1 MLSRHLEVSLRLA
14 MTLAR
19 QKSHEYL
26 TVEHLLLALLE
37 NNHAATTLK
46 ACGGDISTLRAELE
60 AYINKHTPTLDE
72 DVEQSP
78 QPTQSFDRILQ
89 RAIFHVQSIGG
100 GRLVEGSDILVSMF
114 SEHDTYAVYLLKK
127 QGVSRL
133 ELTQY
138 LSHGQDKAD
147 DGEAKS
153 GISSDSRS
161 EKTSKDPLVDFATN
175 LNKRAAEG
183 KTDPLIGRASEIERT
198 AQVLC
203 RRRKNNPLL
212 VGDPGVGKTSIA
224 EGLAWL
230 IINEK
235 APKPLNGCVI
245 YSLDIGSLIA
255 GTKYRGDF
263 EKRMKS
269 LLDAL
274 RKKPNAI
281 LFIDEIHMIIGAGSS
296 MSSNMD
302 VSNLIKPALANG
314 ELRCIGS
321 TTFSEYRQVFEKDHA
336 LSRRF
341 QKIDVKE
348 PSIEDSIDILRGL
361 KPRYEEFHNVSYTDA
376 ALVSAVK
383 LSAKHVH
390 ERFLP
395 DKAIDVIDEAGAYKR
410 LGITPEIADTE
421 AEDALLTTLEE
432 ETSSSKAKSF
442 EFAELSQDSDSAES
456 GPKSMHQAADDV
468 DDSTNDDTST
478 SDKVDVSKSD
488 TSHNSA
494 EAHKSVTVIDV
505 EDIEAIVAKLAR
517 IPPKSVSNDDK
528 SLLEHLDRDLK
539 RLVFGQDEAID
550 TLSDAIKLSRAGLK
564 SPDKP
569 IGSFMFAGP
578 TGVGKTEVSR
588 QLANLLG
595 VELVRFDMSEYMEA
609 HTASRLIGAPP
620 GYVGFDQGGLLT
632 EKINQFPH
640 CVLLL
645 DEIEKAHP
653 DVFNLLL
660 QVMDHGTLTDNN
672 GRVSSFKQVI
682 LIMTTNVGADSMSRA
697 SMGFTHQ
704 DHSKDN
710 SEALKRVFTPE
721 FRNRLDAI
729 IQFNP
734 LDPSIVVSVVDK
746 FLVELQAQLD
756 DKQVMLE
763 IDDEVRDYLAAKGYD
778 RLMGARP
785 MQRLIQDEIKK
796 PLASM
801 ILFGD
806 LADGGTVHVTLQT
819 TEDESEQGSSTIS
832 TDKAD
837 DNQPK
842 AMDKATVNNREILLT
857 VVETHG
863 SRNGDHSQSM
873 PS

>member
-1 MLSRHLEVSLRLA
+1 MLSLELQSTLRLVV
-14 MTLAR
+14 TLAKQR
-19 QKSHEYL
+19 AHEYL

-37 NNHAATTLK
+37 NENAVEALV
-46 ACGGDISTLRAELE
+46 ACAVNVDQLGKDLTQ
-60 AYINKHTPTLDE
+60 YIDEHTPTVDINE
-72 DVEQSP
+72 DYSP
-78 QPTQSFDRILQ
+78 QPTRSFDRILQ
-89 RAIFHVQSIGG
+89 RAIFHVQSVASS
-100 GRLVEGSDILVSMF
+100 RLVEGSDLLVSMF

-127 QGVSRL
+127 QGVTRL

-138 LSHGQDKAD
+138 LSHGQDKKVRD
-147 DGEAKS
+147 KLTSVETEETGEKAN
-153 GISSDSRS
+153 
-161 EKTSKDPLVDFATN
+161 KDPLTEFTLN
-175 LNKRAAEG
+175 LNQKASTG
-183 KTDPLIGRASEIERT
+183 GTDPLIGRQAEIERT
-198 AQVLC
+198 AQILC

-230 IINEK
+230 IVNDK
-235 APKPLNGCVI
+235 APKPLSGCVV
-245 YSLDIGSLIA
+245 YSLDIGALIA

-274 RKKPNAI
+274 KAKPNAI

-302 VSNLIKPALANG
+302 VSNLIKPALASG

-321 TTFSEYRQVFEKDHA
+321 TTFTEYRQVFEKDHA

-341 QKIDVKE
+341 QKVDVNE
-348 PSIEDSIDILRGL
+348 PSIDETIDILRGL
-361 KPRYEEFHNVSYTDA
+361 KKQYEKFHNVSYTDQ
-376 ALVSAVK
+376 ALQSAVN
-383 LSAKHVH
+383 LAVKHIH

-395 DKAIDVIDEAGAYKR
+395 DKAIDVIDEAGAFVR
-410 LGITPEIADTE
+410 LQKQAENQVESGVDSNQSIDAVANDKLSNQPVVD
-421 AEDALLTTLEE
+421 EDALVDDLDV
-432 ETSSSKAKSF
+432 S
-442 EFAELSQDSDSAES
+442 
-456 GPKSMHQAADDV
+456 HAADGV
-468 DDSTNDDTST
+468 
-478 SDKVDVSKSD
+478 VEP
-488 TSHNSA
+488 
-494 EAHKSVTVIDV
+494 EAMLSEADNKIIDAAQQGGQVVIDV
-505 EDIEAIVAKLAR
+505 PQIEYIISKIAR
-517 IPPKSVSNDDK
+517 IPPKSVSTDDK
-528 SLLEHLDRDLK
+528 SVLQNLESNLK
-539 RLVFGQDEAID
+539 HLVFGQDEAIKN
-550 TLSDAIKLSRAGLK
+550 LADAIKLSRAGLK
-564 SPDKP
+564 PDDKP

-595 VELVRFDMSEYMEA
+595 IELVRFDMSEYMEA

-660 QVMDHGTLTDNN
+660 QVMDHGSLTDNN
-672 GRVSSFKQVI
+672 GRTSSFKQVI
-682 LIMTTNVGADSMSRA
+682 LIMTTNVGADSISRN
-697 SMGFTHQ
+697 SMGFTKQ
-704 DHSKDN
+704 DHSRDN
-710 SEALKRVFTPE
+710 SEAMKRMFTPE

-734 LDPSIVVSVVDK
+734 LDQNVIVSVVDK

-756 DKQVMLE
+756 DKKVVLE
-763 IDDEVRDYLAAKGYD
+763 IDDEVRNYLAEKGYD

-785 MQRLIQDEIKK
+785 MNRLIQDEIKK
-796 PLASM
+796 PLAEQ

-806 LADGGTVHVTLQT
+806 LVNGGTVSIRMNADKTAIELVPI
-819 TEDESEQGSSTIS
+819 DEKQI
-832 TDKAD
+832 
-837 DNQPK
+837 DN
-842 AMDKATVNNREILLT
+842 V
-857 VVETHG
+857 
-863 SRNGDHSQSM
+863 
-873 PS
+873 

>member
-37 NNHAATTLK
+37 NTNAANTLT
-46 ACGGDISTLRAELE
+46 ACNANVSTLRSELE
-60 AYINKHTPTLDE
+60 AYINKHTPTVDA
-72 DVEQSP
+72 DSEQSP

-127 QGVSRL
+127 QGISRL

-138 LSHGQDKAD
+138 LSHGQDKDEPSEPRASMT
-147 DGEAKS
+147 GERRSA
-153 GISSDSRS
+153 S
-161 EKTSKDPLVDFATN
+161 EKTSKDPLVEFATN
-175 LNKRAAEG
+175 LNQRAAEG
-183 KTDPLIGRASEIERT
+183 KTDPLIGRGPEIERA

-212 VGDPGVGKTSIA
+212 VGEPGVGKTSIA

-230 IINEK
+230 IINDK

-274 RKKPNAI
+274 KKKPNAI

-321 TTFSEYRQVFEKDHA
+321 TTFTEYRQVFEKDHA

-348 PSIEDSIDILRGL
+348 PSVDDSIDILRGL
-361 KPRYEEFHNVSYTDA
+361 KPRYEEFHNVEYTDE
-376 ALVSAVK
+376 ALVTAVQ
-383 LSAKHVH
+383 LSAKHIH

-410 LGITPEIADTE
+410 LGIVADLDDIDAEESFIANLEQDF
-421 AEDALLTTLEE
+421 DAQIDADEE
-432 ETSSSKAKSF
+432 G
-442 EFAELSQDSDSAES
+442 LGGD
-456 GPKSMHQAADDV
+456 ADD
-468 DDSTNDDTST
+468 DSFDTTST
-478 SDKVDVSKSD
+478 SNEMQEEADTAKANDRASGSEKSKGKR
-488 TSHNSA
+488 A
-494 EAHKSVTVIDV
+494 PIKIDV
-505 EDIEAIVAKLAR
+505 ADIEAIIAKLAR
-517 IPPKSVSNDDK
+517 IPPKSVSSDDK
-528 SLLEHLDRDLK
+528 SILEHLDRDLK
-539 RLVFGQDEAID
+539 HLVFGQDEAIE
-550 TLSDAIKLSRAGLK
+550 TLADAIKLSRAGLK
-564 SPDKP
+564 APDKP

-620 GYVGFDQGGLLT
+620 GYVGYDQGGLLT
-632 EKINQFPH
+632 EKINQHPH

-672 GRVSSFKQVI
+672 GRVAIFKQVI
-682 LIMTTNVGADSMSRA
+682 VIMTTNVGAESISRS
-697 SMGFTHQ
+697 SMGFTQQ
-704 DHSKDN
+704 DHSRDN
-710 SEALKRVFTPE
+710 TEALKRVFTPE

-729 IQFNP
+729 IQFNA
-734 LDPSIVVSVVDK
+734 LDTSVVVSVVDK
-746 FLVELQAQLD
+746 FLVELQVQLD
-756 DKQVMLE
+756 DKQVTLE
-763 IDDEVRDYLAAKGYD
+763 IDDEVRDYLAEKGYD

-806 LADGGTVHVTLQT
+806 LVNGGVVHLSLEPKEANEQDGDTVKLDKTSGKSSDKGSAD
-819 TEDESEQGSSTIS
+819 SRI
-832 TDKAD
+832 
-837 DNQPK
+837 
-842 AMDKATVNNREILLT
+842 ILT
-857 VVETHG
+857 VVETHEPHPD
-863 SRNGDHSQSM
+863 SESLAS
-873 PS
+873 

>member
-37 NNHAATTLK
+37 NTHAANTLT
-46 ACGGDISTLRAELE
+46 ACNANVSTLRSELE
-60 AYINKHTPTLDE
+60 AYINKHTPTVDAE
-72 DVEQSP
+72 TEQSP

-127 QGVSRL
+127 QGISRL

-138 LSHGQDKAD
+138 LSHGQDKEEPSEPRPSMT
-147 DGEAKS
+147 GER
-153 GISSDSRS
+153 RS
-161 EKTSKDPLVDFATN
+161 ALEKTSKDPLVEFATN
-175 LNKRAAEG
+175 LNQRAVEG
-183 KTDPLIGRASEIERT
+183 KTDPLIGRTAEIERA

-212 VGDPGVGKTSIA
+212 VGEPGVGKTSIA

-230 IINEK
+230 IINDK

-274 RKKPNAI
+274 KKKPNAI

-314 ELRCIGS
+314 ELRCVGS
-321 TTFSEYRQVFEKDHA
+321 TTFTEYRQVFEKDHA

-348 PSIEDSIDILRGL
+348 PSVADSIEILRGL
-361 KPRYEEFHNVSYTDA
+361 KPRYEEFHNVEYTDQ
-376 ALVSAVK
+376 ALITAVE
-383 LSAKHVH
+383 LSAKHIH

-410 LGITPEIADTE
+410 LGIIPDADDISAEESFIADIEQDFDKQIDDIDLENDSEDLDNEMQDE
-421 AEDALLTTLEE
+421 ANLAKENDRSKTTAHK
-432 ETSSSKAKSF
+432 KAKVKR
-442 EFAELSQDSDSAES
+442 A
-456 GPKSMHQAADDV
+456 PIK
-468 DDSTNDDTST
+468 
-478 SDKVDVSKSD
+478 
-488 TSHNSA
+488 
-494 EAHKSVTVIDV
+494 IDV
-505 EDIEAIVAKLAR
+505 ADIEAIVAKLAR
-517 IPPKSVSNDDK
+517 IPPKSVSSDDK
-528 SLLEHLDRDLK
+528 SILEHLDRDLN
-539 RLVFGQDEAID
+539 RLVFGQEEAIA

-564 SPDKP
+564 APDKP

-620 GYVGFDQGGLLT
+620 GYVGYDQGGLLT
-632 EKINQFPH
+632 EKINQHPH

-672 GRVSSFKQVI
+672 GRVAIFKQVI
-682 LIMTTNVGADSMSRA
+682 VIMTTNVGADSISRS
-697 SMGFTHQ
+697 SMGFTQQ
-704 DHSKDN
+704 DHSRDN
-710 SEALKRVFTPE
+710 TESLKRVFTPE

-734 LDPSIVVSVVDK
+734 LDASVVISVVDK

-756 DKQVMLE
+756 DKKVTLE
-763 IDDEVRDYLAAKGYD
+763 IDDEVRDYLAEKGYD

-796 PLASM
+796 PLAGM

-806 LADGGTVHVTLQT
+806 LVNGGVVHLTLEAEANAEQDTNQVKVTKSKGMASDKGSAD
-819 TEDESEQGSSTIS
+819 SRI
-832 TDKAD
+832 
-837 DNQPK
+837 
-842 AMDKATVNNREILLT
+842 ILT
-857 VVETHG
+857 VVETHEPHPD
-863 SRNGDHSQSM
+863 SESVAS
-873 PS
+873 

>member
-37 NNHAATTLK
+37 NTHAANTLT
-46 ACGGDISTLRAELE
+46 ACNANVSSLRTELE
-60 AYINKHTPTLDE
+60 AYITKHTPTVDA
-72 DVEQSP
+72 DMDQSP

-127 QGVSRL
+127 QGISRL

-138 LSHGQDKAD
+138 LSHGQDKEEPSEPRASMT
-147 DGEAKS
+147 GER
-153 GISSDSRS
+153 RS
-161 EKTSKDPLVDFATN
+161 ASERTSKDPLVEFASN
-175 LNKRAAEG
+175 LNQRAAEG
-183 KTDPLIGRASEIERT
+183 KTDPLIGRGPEIERA

-212 VGDPGVGKTSIA
+212 VGEPGVGKTSIA

-230 IINEK
+230 IINDK
-235 APKPLNGCVI
+235 APKPLSGCVI
-245 YSLDIGSLIA
+245 YSLDIGALIA

-274 RKKPNAI
+274 KNKPNAI

-314 ELRCIGS
+314 ELRCVGS
-321 TTFSEYRQVFEKDHA
+321 TTFTEYRQVFEKDHA

-348 PSIEDSIDILRGL
+348 PSIDESIDILRGL
-361 KPRYEEFHNVSYTDA
+361 KSRYEEFHNVEYTDA
-376 ALVSAVK
+376 ALVSAVQ
-383 LSAKHVH
+383 LSAKHIH

-395 DKAIDVIDEAGAYKR
+395 DKAIDIIDEAGAYKR
-410 LGITPEIADTE
+410 LGVIPDADDIN
-421 AEDALLTTLEE
+421 AEDGLINDLEHV
-432 ETSSSKAKSF
+432 
-442 EFAELSQDSDSAES
+442 LSTEDSNLNLDTDSDSDELENE
-456 GPKSMHQAADDV
+456 AATAKIE
-468 DDSTNDDTST
+468 DSTEYTSG
-478 SDKVDVSKSD
+478 
-488 TSHNSA
+488 
-494 EAHKSVTVIDV
+494 KSVQNSIKANKKKPVMKIDV
-505 EDIEAIVAKLAR
+505 ADIEAIVAKLAR
-517 IPPKSVSNDDK
+517 IPPKSVSSDDK
-528 SLLEHLDRDLK
+528 SILEHLDRDLK
-539 RLVFGQDEAID
+539 RLVFGQDEAIA
-550 TLSDAIKLSRAGLK
+550 TLADAIKLSRAGLK
-564 SPDKP
+564 APEKP

-632 EKINQFPH
+632 EKINQHPH
-640 CVLLL
+640 CVLLF

-672 GRVSSFKQVI
+672 GRIASFKQVI
-682 LIMTTNVGADSMSRA
+682 IIMTTNVGAESISRS
-697 SMGFTHQ
+697 SMGFTEQ
-704 DHSKDN
+704 DHSRDN
-710 SEALKRVFTPE
+710 NESLKRVFSPE

-734 LDPSIVVSVVDK
+734 LDTSIVVSVVDK

-756 DKQVMLE
+756 DKQVTLE
-763 IDDEVRDYLAAKGYD
+763 IDDEVRDYLAEKGYD

-806 LADGGTVHVTLQT
+806 LVNGGVVHLTLEPKEEVIDTADNSIAKSATDTFISGK
-819 TEDESEQGSSTIS
+819 EKDKGS
-832 TDKAD
+832 AD
-837 DNQPK
+837 S
-842 AMDKATVNNREILLT
+842 RIILT
-857 VVETHG
+857 VVETHEP
-863 SRNGDHSQSM
+863 HSDSE
-873 PS
+873 SVAS

>member
-37 NNHAATTLK
+37 NTHAANTLT
-46 ACGGDISTLRAELE
+46 ACNANVSTLRTELE
-60 AYINKHTPTLDE
+60 AYINKHTPTVDA
-72 DVEQSP
+72 DTEQSP

-127 QGVSRL
+127 QGISRL

-138 LSHGQDKAD
+138 LSHGQDKDEPSEPRASMT
-147 DGEAKS
+147 GERRSA
-153 GISSDSRS
+153 S
-161 EKTSKDPLVDFATN
+161 EKTSKDPLVEFATN
-175 LNKRAAEG
+175 LNQRAAEG
-183 KTDPLIGRASEIERT
+183 KTDP
-198 AQVLC
+198 
-203 RRRKNNPLL
+203 
-212 VGDPGVGKTSIA
+212 
-224 EGLAWL
+224 
-230 IINEK
+230 
-235 APKPLNGCVI
+235 
-245 YSLDIGSLIA
+245 LIA

-274 RKKPNAI
+274 KKKPNAI

-321 TTFSEYRQVFEKDHA
+321 TTFTEYRQVFEKDHA

-348 PSIEDSIDILRGL
+348 PSVDDTIDILRGL
-361 KPRYEEFHNVSYTDA
+361 KPRYEEFHNVEYTDE
-376 ALVSAVK
+376 ALVTAVQ
-383 LSAKHVH
+383 LSAKHIH

-410 LGITPEIADTE
+410 LGVIPDADDIDAEESFIADIEQDFDAQIDADVEGLGGDTYSDSEMQDE
-421 AEDALLTTLEE
+421 AETAKANDR
-432 ETSSSKAKSF
+432 AKSF
-442 EFAELSQDSDSAES
+442 SE
-456 GPKSMHQAADDV
+456 
-468 DDSTNDDTST
+468 
-478 SDKVDVSKSD
+478 SKS
-488 TSHNSA
+488 A
-494 EAHKSVTVIDV
+494 KAKKKPPMKIDV
-505 EDIEAIVAKLAR
+505 ADIEAIVAKLAR
-517 IPPKSVSNDDK
+517 IPPKSVSSDDK
-528 SLLEHLDRDLK
+528 SILQHLDRDLK
-539 RLVFGQDEAID
+539 HLVFGQDEAIE
-550 TLSDAIKLSRAGLK
+550 TLADAIKLSRAGLK
-564 SPDKP
+564 APDKP

-620 GYVGFDQGGLLT
+620 GYVGYDQGGLLT
-632 EKINQFPH
+632 EKINQHPH

-672 GRVSSFKQVI
+672 GRVAIFKQVI
-682 LIMTTNVGADSMSRA
+682 VIMTTNVGADSISRS
-697 SMGFTHQ
+697 SMGFTQQ
-704 DHSKDN
+704 DHSRDN
-710 SEALKRVFTPE
+710 TESLKRVFTPE

-734 LDPSIVVSVVDK
+734 LDTSVVVSVVDK
-746 FLVELQAQLD
+746 FLVELQVQLD
-756 DKQVMLE
+756 DKQVTLE
-763 IDDEVRDYLAAKGYD
+763 IDDEVRDYLANKGYD

-796 PLASM
+796 SLASM

-806 LADGGTVHVTLQT
+806 LVNGGVVHLTLEPEANDEQDGDSVKLDKYSGKT
-819 TEDESEQGSSTIS
+819 DYKS
-832 TDKAD
+832 TDKGSAD
-837 DNQPK
+837 S
-842 AMDKATVNNREILLT
+842 RIILT
-857 VVETHG
+857 VVETHEPHPD
-863 SRNGDHSQSM
+863 SESLAS
-873 PS
+873 

>member
-37 NNHAATTLK
+37 NTHAANTLT
-46 ACGGDISTLRAELE
+46 ACNANVSALRTELE
-60 AYINKHTPTLDE
+60 AYINKHTPTVDP
-72 DVEQSP
+72 DTEQSP

-127 QGVSRL
+127 QGISRL

-138 LSHGQDKAD
+138 LSHGQDKDEASEPRASMT
-147 DGEAKS
+147 GERR
-153 GISSDSRS
+153 SSAS
-161 EKTSKDPLVDFATN
+161 EKTSKDPLVEFATN
-175 LNKRAAEG
+175 LNQRAAEG
-183 KTDPLIGRASEIERT
+183 KTDPLIGRGPEIERA

-212 VGDPGVGKTSIA
+212 VGEPGVGKTSIA

-230 IINEK
+230 IINDK

-274 RKKPNAI
+274 KKKPNAI

-321 TTFSEYRQVFEKDHA
+321 TTFTEYRQVFEKDHA

-348 PSIEDSIDILRGL
+348 PSVDDTIDILRGL
-361 KPRYEEFHNVSYTDA
+361 KPRYEEFHNVVYTDE
-376 ALVSAVK
+376 ALVTAVQ
-383 LSAKHVH
+383 LSAKHIH

-410 LGITPEIADTE
+410 LGVVADADDIEAEESFIADIEQEFDAQIE
-421 AEDALLTTLEE
+421 ADIDGLDSDTYSDNEMQEE
-432 ETSSSKAKSF
+432 ADIAKANDLAKSSVNKKAKGKR
-442 EFAELSQDSDSAES
+442 A
-456 GPKSMHQAADDV
+456 PIK
-468 DDSTNDDTST
+468 
-478 SDKVDVSKSD
+478 
-488 TSHNSA
+488 
-494 EAHKSVTVIDV
+494 IDV
-505 EDIEAIVAKLAR
+505 ADIEAIVAKLAR
-517 IPPKSVSNDDK
+517 IPPKSVSSDDK
-528 SLLEHLDRDLK
+528 SILQHLDRDLK
-539 RLVFGQDEAID
+539 HLVFGQDEAIA
-550 TLSDAIKLSRAGLK
+550 TLADAIKLSRAGLK
-564 SPDKP
+564 APDKP

-620 GYVGFDQGGLLT
+620 GYVGYDQGGLLT
-632 EKINQFPH
+632 EKINQHPH
-640 CVLLL
+640 CVLLF

-672 GRVSSFKQVI
+672 GRVAIFKQVI
-682 LIMTTNVGADSMSRA
+682 VIMTTNVGAESISRS
-697 SMGFTHQ
+697 SMGFTQQ
-704 DHSKDN
+704 DHSRDN
-710 SEALKRVFTPE
+710 TESLKRVFTPE

-734 LDPSIVVSVVDK
+734 LDTSVVVSVVDK
-746 FLVELQAQLD
+746 FLVELQVQLD
-756 DKQVMLE
+756 DKQVTLE

-796 PLASM
+796 PLANM

-806 LADGGTVHVTLQT
+806 LVNGGVVHLTL
-819 TEDESEQGSSTIS
+819 ESEASDGDTVKLDKSSDKGS
-832 TDKAD
+832 AD
-837 DNQPK
+837 S
-842 AMDKATVNNREILLT
+842 RIILT
-857 VVETHG
+857 VVETHEPRPD
-863 SRNGDHSQSM
+863 SESLAS
-873 PS
+873 

>member
-46 ACGGDISTLRAELE
+46 ACGGEIATLRSELE
-60 AYINKHTPTLDE
+60 AYIDKHTPTLDE

-138 LSHGQDKAD
+138 LSHGQDK
-147 DGEAKS
+147 GEDSGAKS
-153 GISSDSRS
+153 SASADRSS
-161 EKTSKDPLVDFATN
+161 EKTSKDPLVEFATN

-230 IINEK
+230 IINNK

-263 EKRMKS
+263 EKRMKG

-274 RKKPNAI
+274 KKKPNAI

-336 LSRRF
+336 LARRF

-348 PSIEDSIDILRGL
+348 PSVEDSIDILRGL

-376 ALVSAVK
+376 ALVTAVT
-383 LSAKHVH
+383 LSAKHIH

-410 LGITPEIADTE
+410 LGITPDPQDVD
-421 AEDALLTTLEE
+421 AEDELLATLEE
-432 ETSSSKAKSF
+432 ETDSDSVSAYD
-442 EFAELSQDSDSAES
+442 FAELSDEEADELTAEEEDAA
-456 GPKSMHQAADDV
+456 MHQAA
-468 DDSTNDDTST
+468 S
-478 SDKVDVSKSD
+478 SKSD
-488 TSHNSA
+488 VYRSISKA
-494 EAHKSVTVIDV
+494 EAAQDKDTKPPATIIDV
-505 EDIEAIVAKLAR
+505 ADIEAIIAKLAR

-528 SLLEHLDRDLK
+528 SLLQHLDRDLK
-539 RLVFGQDEAID
+539 RLVFGQDEAIS
-550 TLSDAIKLSRAGLK
+550 TLADAIKLSRAGLK

-660 QVMDHGTLTDNN
+660 QVMDHGSLTDNN
-672 GRVSSFKQVI
+672 GRTSSFKQVI
-682 LIMTTNVGADSMSRA
+682 VIMTTNVGAESMSRS

-704 DHSKDN
+704 DHSRDN
-710 SEALKRVFTPE
+710 TESLNRVFTPE

-734 LDPSIVVSVVDK
+734 LDPSVVVSVVDK

-819 TEDESEQGSSTIS
+819 KEDAAEDDSLKVDI
-832 TDKAD
+832 DKAVD
-837 DNQPK
+837 SEDKPW
-842 AMDKATVNNREILLT
+842 DKAAVKNREILLT

-863 SRNGDHSQSM
+863 SRNGDHSESL

>member
-37 NNHAATTLK
+37 NTHAANTLT
-46 ACGGDISTLRAELE
+46 ACNANVSSLRSELE
-60 AYINKHTPTLDE
+60 AYINKHTPTV
-72 DVEQSP
+72 DVDIEQSP

-127 QGVSRL
+127 QGISRL

-138 LSHGQDKAD
+138 LSHGQEKNESAEPRPSMT
-147 DGEAKS
+147 GERRSA
-153 GISSDSRS
+153 S
-161 EKTSKDPLVDFATN
+161 EKTSKDPLVEFATN
-175 LNKRAAEG
+175 LNQRAAEG
-183 KTDPLIGRASEIERT
+183 KTDPLIGRGPEIERA

-212 VGDPGVGKTSIA
+212 VGEPGVGKTSIA

-230 IINEK
+230 IINDK

-245 YSLDIGSLIA
+245 YSLDIGALIA

-274 RKKPNAI
+274 KSKPNAI

-314 ELRCIGS
+314 ELRCVGS
-321 TTFSEYRQVFEKDHA
+321 TTFTEYRQVFEKDHA

-348 PSIEDSIDILRGL
+348 PSVDESIDILRGL
-361 KPRYEEFHNVSYTDA
+361 KTRYEEFHNVEYTDE
-376 ALVSAVK
+376 ALVSAVQ
-383 LSAKHVH
+383 LSAKHIH

-410 LGITPEIADTE
+410 LGVIPDADDIQAEESFIAD
-421 AEDALLTTLEE
+421 LE
-432 ETSSSKAKSF
+432 K
-442 EFAELSQDSDSAES
+442 QIDES
-456 GPKSMHQAADDV
+456 EYDDV
-468 DDSTNDDTST
+468 DDIRTSIDSENEMLDEAAAAKENDRSKDEQVGLG
-478 SDKVDVSKSD
+478 KVKG
-488 TSHNSA
+488 NKA
-494 EAHKSVTVIDV
+494 PIKIDV
-505 EDIEAIVAKLAR
+505 VDIEAIVAKLAR
-517 IPPKSVSNDDK
+517 IPPKSVSTDDK
-528 SLLEHLDRDLK
+528 SILEHLDRDLK
-539 RLVFGQDEAID
+539 RLVFGQDEAIAN
-550 TLSDAIKLSRAGLK
+550 LADAIKLSRAGLK
-564 SPDKP
+564 APDKP

-620 GYVGFDQGGLLT
+620 GYVGYDQGGLLT
-632 EKINQFPH
+632 EKINQHPH
-640 CVLLL
+640 CVLLF

-672 GRVSSFKQVI
+672 GRVAIFKQVI
-682 LIMTTNVGADSMSRA
+682 VIMTTNVGADSISRS
-697 SMGFTHQ
+697 SMGFTQQ
-704 DHSKDN
+704 DHSRDN
-710 SEALKRVFTPE
+710 TESLKRVFTPE

-729 IQFNP
+729 IQFNA
-734 LDPSIVVSVVDK
+734 LDTSVVVSVVDK
-746 FLVELQAQLD
+746 FLVELQVQLD
-756 DKQVMLE
+756 DKQVTLE
-763 IDDEVRDYLAAKGYD
+763 IDDDVRDYLADKGYD

-796 PLASM
+796 PLAGM

-806 LADGGTVHVTLQT
+806 LVNGGVVHLTLEPEQTDDDQETVSLDKNSDKGSAD
-819 TEDESEQGSSTIS
+819 SRI
-832 TDKAD
+832 
-837 DNQPK
+837 
-842 AMDKATVNNREILLT
+842 ILT
-857 VVETHG
+857 VVET
-863 SRNGDHSQSM
+863 NEPHSDSE
-873 PS
+873 SLAS

>member
-37 NNHAATTLK
+37 NTNAANTLT
-46 ACGGDISTLRAELE
+46 ACNANVSTLRSELE
-60 AYINKHTPTLDE
+60 AYINKHTPTVDA
-72 DVEQSP
+72 DSEQSP

-127 QGVSRL
+127 QGISRL

-138 LSHGQDKAD
+138 LSHGQDKDEPSEPRASMT
-147 DGEAKS
+147 GERRSA
-153 GISSDSRS
+153 S
-161 EKTSKDPLVDFATN
+161 EKTSKDPLVEFATN
-175 LNKRAAEG
+175 LNQRAAEG
-183 KTDPLIGRASEIERT
+183 KTDPLIGRGPEIERA

-212 VGDPGVGKTSIA
+212 VGEPGVGKTSIA

-230 IINEK
+230 IINDK

-274 RKKPNAI
+274 KKKPNAI

-321 TTFSEYRQVFEKDHA
+321 TTFTEYRQVFEKDHA

-348 PSIEDSIDILRGL
+348 PSVDDSIDILRGL
-361 KPRYEEFHNVSYTDA
+361 KPRYEEFHNVEYTDE
-376 ALVSAVK
+376 ALVTAVQ
-383 LSAKHVH
+383 LSAKHIH

-410 LGITPEIADTE
+410 LGIVADLDDIDAEESFIANLEQDF
-421 AEDALLTTLEE
+421 DAQIDADEE
-432 ETSSSKAKSF
+432 GLGGDADDDSLDETSTANEMQEEANMAKANDKANGSKKSKGKR
-442 EFAELSQDSDSAES
+442 A
-456 GPKSMHQAADDV
+456 PIK
-468 DDSTNDDTST
+468 
-478 SDKVDVSKSD
+478 
-488 TSHNSA
+488 
-494 EAHKSVTVIDV
+494 IDV
-505 EDIEAIVAKLAR
+505 ADIEAIIAKLAR
-517 IPPKSVSNDDK
+517 IPPKSVSSDDK
-528 SLLEHLDRDLK
+528 SILEHLDRDLK
-539 RLVFGQDEAID
+539 HLVFGQDEAIE
-550 TLSDAIKLSRAGLK
+550 TLADAIKLSRAGLK
-564 SPDKP
+564 APDKP

-620 GYVGFDQGGLLT
+620 GYVGYDQGGLLT
-632 EKINQFPH
+632 EKINQHPH

-672 GRVSSFKQVI
+672 GRVAIFKQVI
-682 LIMTTNVGADSMSRA
+682 VIMTTNVGAESISRS
-697 SMGFTHQ
+697 SMGFTQQ
-704 DHSKDN
+704 DHSRDN
-710 SEALKRVFTPE
+710 TEALKRVFTPE

-729 IQFNP
+729 IQFNA
-734 LDPSIVVSVVDK
+734 LDTSVVVSVVDK
-746 FLVELQAQLD
+746 FLVELQVQLD
-756 DKQVMLE
+756 DKQVTLE
-763 IDDEVRDYLAAKGYD
+763 IDDEVRDYLAEKGYD

-806 LADGGTVHVTLQT
+806 LVNGGIVHLSLEPKEANEQDGDTVKLDKNGGKSSDKGSAD
-819 TEDESEQGSSTIS
+819 SRI
-832 TDKAD
+832 
-837 DNQPK
+837 
-842 AMDKATVNNREILLT
+842 ILT
-857 VVETHG
+857 VVETHEPHPD
-863 SRNGDHSQSM
+863 SESLAS
-873 PS
+873 

>member
-37 NNHAATTLK
+37 NTHAANTLT
-46 ACGGDISTLRAELE
+46 ACNANVSTLRTELE
-60 AYINKHTPTLDE
+60 AYINKHTPTVDA
-72 DVEQSP
+72 DTEQSP

-127 QGVSRL
+127 QGISRL

-138 LSHGQDKAD
+138 LSHGQDKDEPSEPRASMT
-147 DGEAKS
+147 GERRSA
-153 GISSDSRS
+153 S
-161 EKTSKDPLVDFATN
+161 EKTSKDPLVEFATN
-175 LNKRAAEG
+175 LNQRAAEG
-183 KTDPLIGRASEIERT
+183 KTDPLIGRGPEIERA

-212 VGDPGVGKTSIA
+212 VGEPGVGKTSIA

-230 IINEK
+230 IINDK

-274 RKKPNAI
+274 KKKPNAI

-321 TTFSEYRQVFEKDHA
+321 TTFTEYRQVFEKDHA

-348 PSIEDSIDILRGL
+348 PSVDDTIDILRGL
-361 KPRYEEFHNVSYTDA
+361 KPRYEEFHNVEYTDE
-376 ALVSAVK
+376 ALVTAVQ
-383 LSAKHVH
+383 LSAKHIH

-410 LGITPEIADTE
+410 LGVIPDADDIDAEESFIADIEQDFDAQIDADVEGLDGDTYSDSEMQDE
-421 AEDALLTTLEE
+421 AETAKANDR
-432 ETSSSKAKSF
+432 AKSF
-442 EFAELSQDSDSAES
+442 SEPRSAKAKKK
-456 GPKSMHQAADDV
+456 PPMK
-468 DDSTNDDTST
+468 
-478 SDKVDVSKSD
+478 
-488 TSHNSA
+488 
-494 EAHKSVTVIDV
+494 IDV
-505 EDIEAIVAKLAR
+505 ADIEAIVAKLAR
-517 IPPKSVSNDDK
+517 IPPKSVSSDDK
-528 SLLEHLDRDLK
+528 SILQHLDRDLK
-539 RLVFGQDEAID
+539 HLVFGQDEAIE
-550 TLSDAIKLSRAGLK
+550 TLADAIKLSRAGLK
-564 SPDKP
+564 APDKP

-620 GYVGFDQGGLLT
+620 GYVGYDQGGLLT
-632 EKINQFPH
+632 EKINQHPH

-672 GRVSSFKQVI
+672 GRVAIFKQVI
-682 LIMTTNVGADSMSRA
+682 VIMTTNVGADSISRS
-697 SMGFTHQ
+697 SMGFTQQ
-704 DHSKDN
+704 DHSRDN
-710 SEALKRVFTPE
+710 TESLKRVFTPE

-734 LDPSIVVSVVDK
+734 LDTSVVVSVVDK
-746 FLVELQAQLD
+746 FLVELQVQLD
-756 DKQVMLE
+756 DKQVTLE
-763 IDDEVRDYLAAKGYD
+763 IDDEVRDYLAHKGYD

-796 PLASM
+796 SLASM

-806 LADGGTVHVTLQT
+806 LVNGGVVHLTLEPEANDEQDGDSVKLDKYSGKT
-819 TEDESEQGSSTIS
+819 DYKS
-832 TDKAD
+832 TDKGSAD
-837 DNQPK
+837 S
-842 AMDKATVNNREILLT
+842 RIILT
-857 VVETHG
+857 VVETHEPHPD
-863 SRNGDHSQSM
+863 SESLAS
-873 PS
+873 

>member
-37 NNHAATTLK
+37 NTHAANTLT
-46 ACGGDISTLRAELE
+46 ACNANVSNLRTELE
-60 AYINKHTPTLDE
+60 AYINKHTPTVDA
-72 DVEQSP
+72 DIEQSP

-127 QGVSRL
+127 QGISRL

-138 LSHGQDKAD
+138 LSHGQDKEEPSEPRASIT
-147 DGEAKS
+147 GERRSA
-153 GISSDSRS
+153 S
-161 EKTSKDPLVDFATN
+161 EKTSKDPLVEFASN
-175 LNKRAAEG
+175 LNQRAAEG
-183 KTDPLIGRASEIERT
+183 KTDPLIGRGPEIERA

-212 VGDPGVGKTSIA
+212 VGEPGVGKTSIA

-230 IINEK
+230 IINDK

-245 YSLDIGSLIA
+245 YSLDIGALIA

-274 RKKPNAI
+274 KNKPNAI

-314 ELRCIGS
+314 ELRCVGS
-321 TTFSEYRQVFEKDHA
+321 TTFTEYRQVFEKDHA

-348 PSIEDSIDILRGL
+348 PSIDESIDILRGL
-361 KPRYEEFHNVSYTDA
+361 KPRYEEFHNVAYTDE
-376 ALVSAVK
+376 ALISAVQ
-383 LSAKHVH
+383 LSSKHIH

-410 LGITPEIADTE
+410 LGVIPDADDINAEDGLIAD
-421 AEDALLTTLEE
+421 LEQDFDE
-432 ETSSSKAKSF
+432 QIDNDIDDDTDINNEMQDETAAAKANGKSKTADFEKAKNKK
-442 EFAELSQDSDSAES
+442 
-456 GPKSMHQAADDV
+456 PPMK
-468 DDSTNDDTST
+468 
-478 SDKVDVSKSD
+478 
-488 TSHNSA
+488 
-494 EAHKSVTVIDV
+494 IDV
-505 EDIEAIVAKLAR
+505 ADIEAIVAKLAR
-517 IPPKSVSNDDK
+517 IPPKSISSDDK
-528 SLLEHLDRDLK
+528 SVLEHLDRDLK
-539 RLVFGQDEAID
+539 RLVFGQDEAIA
-550 TLSDAIKLSRAGLK
+550 TLADAIKLSRAGLK
-564 SPDKP
+564 APEKP

-588 QLANLLG
+588 QLASLLG

-620 GYVGFDQGGLLT
+620 GYVGYDQGGLLT
-632 EKINQFPH
+632 EKINQHPH
-640 CVLLL
+640 CVLLF

-672 GRVSSFKQVI
+672 GRVASFKQVI
-682 LIMTTNVGADSMSRA
+682 VIMTTNVGADSISRS
-697 SMGFTHQ
+697 SMGFTQQ
-704 DHSKDN
+704 DHSRDN
-710 SEALKRVFTPE
+710 NELLKRVFSPE
-721 FRNRLDAI
+721 FRNRLDAT
-729 IQFNP
+729 IQFNA
-734 LDPSIVVSVVDK
+734 LDTSVVVSVVDK
-746 FLVELQAQLD
+746 FLVELQVQLD
-756 DKQVMLE
+756 DKQVTLE
-763 IDDEVRDYLAAKGYD
+763 IDDEVRDYLAEKGYD

-796 PLASM
+796 PLAGM

-806 LADGGTVHVTLQT
+806 LVNGGVVHLTLEP
-819 TEDESEQGSSTIS
+819 EDSDSDTDSSS
-832 TDKAD
+832 VSNDVSSDKAVSIEKTAS
-837 DNQPK
+837 NTK
-842 AMDKATVNNREILLT
+842 SDKGSADSRIILT
-857 VVETHG
+857 VVETYEPR
-863 SRNGDHSQSM
+863 SDSESVA
-873 PS
+873 S

>member
-37 NNHAATTLK
+37 NTHAANTLT
-46 ACGGDISTLRAELE
+46 ACNANVSTLRSELE
-60 AYINKHTPTLDE
+60 AYINKHTPTVDA
-72 DVEQSP
+72 DSDQSP

-127 QGVSRL
+127 QGISRL

-138 LSHGQDKAD
+138 LSHGQDKEEPSEPRASMT
-147 DGEAKS
+147 GERRSA
-153 GISSDSRS
+153 S
-161 EKTSKDPLVDFATN
+161 EKTSKDPLVEFATN
-175 LNKRAAEG
+175 LNQRAAEG

-212 VGDPGVGKTSIA
+212 VGEPGVGKTSIA

-230 IINEK
+230 IINDK
-235 APKPLNGCVI
+235 APKPLSGCVV

-274 RKKPNAI
+274 KKQPNAI

-302 VSNLIKPALANG
+302 VSNLIKPALANA

-321 TTFSEYRQVFEKDHA
+321 TTFTEYRQVFEKDHA

-341 QKIDVKE
+341 QKIDVRE
-348 PSIEDSIDILRGL
+348 PSVEDSIDILRGL
-361 KPRYEEFHNVSYTDA
+361 KPRYEEFHNVEYTDE
-376 ALVSAVK
+376 ALVTAVE
-383 LSAKHVH
+383 LSSKHIH

-410 LGITPEIADTE
+410 LGIIPDADDIAAEESFIATLDKDFEQQIE
-421 AEDALLTTLEE
+421 AV
-432 ETSSSKAKSF
+432 
-442 EFAELSQDSDSAES
+442 DSDSS
-456 GPKSMHQAADDV
+456 DDSDDV
-468 DDSTNDDTST
+468 ALSDKTNDANDAA
-478 SDKVDVSKSD
+478 V
-488 TSHNSA
+488 NSA
-494 EAHKSVTVIDV
+494 QKDRDESAVDAELNSVDDLQSATDFRRGDDARAPIKIDV
-505 EDIEAIVAKLAR
+505 ADIEAIIAKLAR
-517 IPPKSVSNDDK
+517 IPPKAVSSDDK
-528 SLLEHLDRDLK
+528 SILEHLDRDLK
-539 RLVFGQDEAID
+539 HLVFGQDEAIA
-550 TLSDAIKLSRAGLK
+550 TLADAIKLSRAGLK
-564 SPDKP
+564 APDKP

-632 EKINQFPH
+632 EKINQHPH

-672 GRVSSFKQVI
+672 GRVAVFKHVI
-682 LIMTTNVGADSMSRA
+682 IIMTTNVGAESISRS
-697 SMGFTHQ
+697 SMGFTQQ
-704 DHSKDN
+704 DHSRDN
-710 SEALKRVFTPE
+710 TEALKRVFTPE

-729 IQFNP
+729 IQFNA

-746 FLVELQAQLD
+746 FLVELQVQLD
-756 DKQVMLE
+756 DKQVTLE
-763 IDDEVRDYLAAKGYD
+763 IDDDVRDYLAKKGYD

-806 LADGGTVHVTLQT
+806 LVNGGVVHLTLEPEDQAEQDTDTVKL
-819 TEDESEQGSSTIS
+819 DKDSEKGSSDSRI
-832 TDKAD
+832 
-837 DNQPK
+837 
-842 AMDKATVNNREILLT
+842 VLT
-857 VVETHG
+857 VVETHEP
-863 SRNGDHSQSM
+863 HSDSE
-873 PS
+873 SVAS

>member
-37 NNHAATTLK
+37 NTHAVNTLT
-46 ACGGDISTLRAELE
+46 ACNANVSSLRTELE
-60 AYINKHTPTLDE
+60 AYINKHTPTV
-72 DVEQSP
+72 DVDIEQSP

-127 QGVSRL
+127 QGISRL

-138 LSHGQDKAD
+138 LSHGQDKAESTEPRASST
-147 DGEAKS
+147 GERRSA
-153 GISSDSRS
+153 S
-161 EKTSKDPLVDFATN
+161 EKTSKDPLVEFATN
-175 LNKRAAEG
+175 LNQRAAEG
-183 KTDPLIGRASEIERT
+183 KTDPLIGRGPEIERA

-212 VGDPGVGKTSIA
+212 VGEPGVGKTSIA

-230 IINEK
+230 IINDK

-245 YSLDIGSLIA
+245 YSLDIGALIA

-274 RKKPNAI
+274 KNKPNAI

-314 ELRCIGS
+314 ELRCVGS
-321 TTFSEYRQVFEKDHA
+321 TTFTEYRQVFEKDHA

-348 PSIEDSIDILRGL
+348 PTIDESIDILRGL
-361 KPRYEEFHNVSYTDA
+361 KPRYEEFHNVEYTDE
-376 ALVSAVK
+376 ALISAVQ
-383 LSAKHVH
+383 LSAKHIH

-410 LGITPEIADTE
+410 LGVIPDADDIQAEESFIADLE
-421 AEDALLTTLEE
+421 KQIDESDYDED
-432 ETSSSKAKSF
+432 
-442 EFAELSQDSDSAES
+442 
-456 GPKSMHQAADDV
+456 DDIENQML
-468 DDSTNDDTST
+468 DDSTAAKANDDSS
-478 SDKVDVSKSD
+478 SDNDTQQAGLGKVKGNKAPIKIDVS
-488 TSHNSA
+488 
-494 EAHKSVTVIDV
+494 
-505 EDIEAIVAKLAR
+505 DIEAIVAKLAR
-517 IPPKSVSNDDK
+517 IPPKSVSSDDK
-528 SLLEHLDRDLK
+528 SILQHLDRDLK
-539 RLVFGQDEAID
+539 RLVFGQDEAIAN
-550 TLSDAIKLSRAGLK
+550 LADAIKLSRAGLK
-564 SPDKP
+564 APDKP

-620 GYVGFDQGGLLT
+620 GYVGYDQGGLLT
-632 EKINQFPH
+632 EKINQHPH
-640 CVLLL
+640 CVLLF

-672 GRVSSFKQVI
+672 GRVAIFKQVVV
-682 LIMTTNVGADSMSRA
+682 IMTTNVGADSISRS
-697 SMGFTHQ
+697 SMGFTQQ
-704 DHSKDN
+704 DHSRDN
-710 SEALKRVFTPE
+710 NEALKRVFTPE

-729 IQFNP
+729 IQFNA
-734 LDPSIVVSVVDK
+734 LDASVVVSVVDK
-746 FLVELQAQLD
+746 FLVELQVQLD
-756 DKQVMLE
+756 DKQVTLE
-763 IDDEVRDYLAAKGYD
+763 IDDEVREYLADKGYD

-806 LADGGTVHVTLQT
+806 LVNGGVVHLTLEPEKTADTDSVNL
-819 TEDESEQGSSTIS
+819 DKNSDKGS
-832 TDKAD
+832 AD
-837 DNQPK
+837 S
-842 AMDKATVNNREILLT
+842 RIILT
-857 VVETHG
+857 VVETHEPR
-863 SRNGDHSQSM
+863 SDSESLA
-873 PS
+873 S

>member
-37 NNHAATTLK
+37 NNNAATTLK
-46 ACGGDISTLRAELE
+46 ACGADIASLRSDLE
-60 AYINKHTPTLDE
+60 AYIEKHTPTLDA
-72 DVEQSP
+72 DLEQTP
-78 QPTQSFDRILQ
+78 QATQSFDRILQ
-89 RAIFHVQSIGG
+89 RAIFHVQSIGS
-100 GRLVEGSDILVSMF
+100 GRLVQGSDILVSMF

-138 LSHGQDKAD
+138 LSHGNEGD
-147 DGEAKS
+147 ETRNS
-153 GISSDSRS
+153 GSDSENGDAKGARL
-161 EKTSKDPLVDFATN
+161 KKDPLSEFAQN

-183 KTDPLIGRASEIERT
+183 KTDPLIGRSTEIERA

-230 IINEK
+230 IINNK
-235 APKPLNGCVI
+235 APKPLQGCVI

-263 EKRMKS
+263 EKRMKA

-274 RKKPNAI
+274 KAKPNAI
-281 LFIDEIHMIIGAGSS
+281 LFIDEIHMISGAGSS

-321 TTFSEYRQVFEKDHA
+321 TTFTEYRQVFEKDHA

-341 QKIDVKE
+341 QKIDINE
-348 PSIEDSIDILRGL
+348 PSIDDSIEILRGL
-361 KPRYEEFHNVSYTDA
+361 KPRYEEFHNVEYTDA

-383 LSAKHVH
+383 LSAKHIH

-410 LGITPEIADTE
+410 LGITPEADQVEDENQLIDEINNTDNTDYEAQIEADESELEHDADTDFDNE
-421 AEDALLTTLEE
+421 DQLDADIRAEDNA
-432 ETSSSKAKSF
+432 ETES
-442 EFAELSQDSDSAES
+442 SDSREE
-456 GPKSMHQAADDV
+456 ADKDRP
-468 DDSTNDDTST
+468 
-478 SDKVDVSKSD
+478 
-488 TSHNSA
+488 A
-494 EAHKSVTVIDV
+494 PTVIDV
-505 EDIEAIVAKLAR
+505 EDIEAIISKLAR

-528 SLLEHLDRDLK
+528 SLLQYLERDLN
-539 RLVFGQDEAID
+539 RLVFGQDEAIK

-564 SPDKP
+564 SSDKP

-578 TGVGKTEVSR
+578 TGVGKTEVSK
-588 QLANLLG
+588 QLANLMG
-595 VELVRFDMSEYMEA
+595 IELVRFDMSEYMEA

-632 EKINQFPH
+632 EKINQHPH

-660 QVMDHGTLTDNN
+660 QVMDHGSLTDNN
-672 GRVSSFKQVI
+672 GRVASFKQVI
-682 LIMTTNVGADSMSRA
+682 LIMTTNVGADSISRA
-697 SMGFTHQ
+697 SMGFTKQ

-710 SEALKRVFTPE
+710 TEAMNRVFTPE

-734 LDPSIVVSVVDK
+734 LDPSIVISVVDK

-756 DKQVMLE
+756 DKQVVLE
-763 IDDEVRDYLAAKGYD
+763 IDDAVREYLAEKGYD

-785 MQRLIQDEIKK
+785 MQRLIQNEIKK
-796 PLASM
+796 PLANM
-801 ILFGD
+801 VLFGD
-806 LADGGTVHVTLQT
+806 LSEGGAVHVTLS
-819 TEDESEQGSSTIS
+819 DEPFESPVDSD
-832 TDKAD
+832 DKA
-837 DNQPK
+837 
-842 AMDKATVNNREILLT
+842 AAEGSRILLT
-857 VVETHG
+857 VVEQHG
-863 SRNGDHSQSM
+863 QRGVEYAEG
-873 PS
+873 

>member
-37 NNHAATTLK
+37 NTNAANTLT
-46 ACGGDISTLRAELE
+46 ACNANVSTLRSELE
-60 AYINKHTPTLDE
+60 AYINKHTPTVDAE
-72 DVEQSP
+72 TEQSP

-127 QGVSRL
+127 QGISRL

-138 LSHGQDKAD
+138 LSHGQDKDEPSEPRASMT
-147 DGEAKS
+147 GERRSA
-153 GISSDSRS
+153 S
-161 EKTSKDPLVDFATN
+161 EKTSKDPLVEFATN
-175 LNKRAAEG
+175 LNQRAAEG
-183 KTDPLIGRASEIERT
+183 KTDPLIGRGPEIERA

-212 VGDPGVGKTSIA
+212 VGEPGVGKTSIA

-230 IINEK
+230 IINDK

-274 RKKPNAI
+274 KKKPNAI

-321 TTFSEYRQVFEKDHA
+321 TTFTEYRQVFEKDHA

-348 PSIEDSIDILRGL
+348 PSVDDSIDILRGL
-361 KPRYEEFHNVSYTDA
+361 KPRYEEFHNVEYTDE
-376 ALVSAVK
+376 ALVTAVQ
-383 LSAKHVH
+383 LSAKHIH

-410 LGITPEIADTE
+410 LGIVADLDDIDAEESFIADLE
-421 AEDALLTTLEE
+421 QDFDAQIDADEE
-432 ETSSSKAKSF
+432 GF
-442 EFAELSQDSDSAES
+442 E
-456 GPKSMHQAADDV
+456 GV
-468 DDSTNDDTST
+468 DDDSIDETGTVNEMQDEANAAKANDRAKADG
-478 SDKVDVSKSD
+478 SK
-488 TSHNSA
+488 
-494 EAHKSVTVIDV
+494 KSKGKRAPIKIDV
-505 EDIEAIVAKLAR
+505 ADIEAIVAKLAR
-517 IPPKSVSNDDK
+517 IPPKSVSSDDK
-528 SLLEHLDRDLK
+528 SILQHLDRDLK
-539 RLVFGQDEAID
+539 HLVFGQDEAIE
-550 TLSDAIKLSRAGLK
+550 TLADAIKLSRAGLK
-564 SPDKP
+564 APDKP

-620 GYVGFDQGGLLT
+620 GYVGYDQGGLLT
-632 EKINQFPH
+632 EKINQHPH

-672 GRVSSFKQVI
+672 GRVAIFKQVI
-682 LIMTTNVGADSMSRA
+682 VIMTTNVGADSISRS
-697 SMGFTHQ
+697 SMGFTQQ
-704 DHSKDN
+704 DHSRDN
-710 SEALKRVFTPE
+710 TEALKRVFTPE

-734 LDPSIVVSVVDK
+734 LDTSVVVSVVDK
-746 FLVELQAQLD
+746 FLVELQVQLD
-756 DKQVMLE
+756 DKQVTLE
-763 IDDEVRDYLAAKGYD
+763 IDDEVRDYLADKGYD

-806 LADGGTVHVTLQT
+806 LVNGGVVHLTLEPEDAKDQDGNAVKLEKGS
-819 TEDESEQGSSTIS
+819 DRGSSDSRI
-832 TDKAD
+832 
-837 DNQPK
+837 
-842 AMDKATVNNREILLT
+842 ILT
-857 VVETHG
+857 VVETHEPHPD
-863 SRNGDHSQSM
+863 SESLAS
-873 PS
+873 

>member
-37 NNHAATTLK
+37 NTHAANTLT
-46 ACGGDISTLRAELE
+46 ACNANVSTLRTELE
-60 AYINKHTPTLDE
+60 AYINKHTPTIDA
-72 DVEQSP
+72 DTEQSP

-127 QGVSRL
+127 QGISRL

-138 LSHGQDKAD
+138 LSHGQDKEEPSEPRASMTS
-147 DGEAKS
+147 ERRAA
-153 GISSDSRS
+153 S
-161 EKTSKDPLVDFATN
+161 EKTSKDPLVEFATN
-175 LNKRAAEG
+175 LNQRAAEG
-183 KTDPLIGRASEIERT
+183 KTDPLIGRTSEIERA

-212 VGDPGVGKTSIA
+212 VGEPGVGKTSIA

-230 IINEK
+230 IINDK

-274 RKKPNAI
+274 KNKPNAI

-321 TTFSEYRQVFEKDHA
+321 TTFTEYRQVFEKDHA

-348 PSIEDSIDILRGL
+348 PSVDDSIDILRGL
-361 KPRYEEFHNVSYTDA
+361 KPRYEEFHNVEYTDE
-376 ALVSAVK
+376 ALVTAVQ
-383 LSAKHVH
+383 LSAKHIH

-410 LGITPEIADTE
+410 LGVIPDADDIDAEESFIADIEQDFDAQIDADEDGINGDMHSAIADNEMQDE
-421 AEDALLTTLEE
+421 ANT
-432 ETSSSKAKSF
+432 AK
-442 EFAELSQDSDSAES
+442 
-456 GPKSMHQAADDV
+456 ADDRLQLIGEPKA
-468 DDSTNDDTST
+468 TKT
-478 SDKVDVSKSD
+478 KK
-488 TSHNSA
+488 
-494 EAHKSVTVIDV
+494 KPPMKIDV
-505 EDIEAIVAKLAR
+505 ADIEAIVAKLAR
-517 IPPKSVSNDDK
+517 IPPKSVSSDDK
-528 SLLEHLDRDLK
+528 SVLKHLDRDLK
-539 RLVFGQDEAID
+539 HLVFGQDEAIA
-550 TLSDAIKLSRAGLK
+550 TLADAIKLSRAGLK
-564 SPDKP
+564 APDKP

-620 GYVGFDQGGLLT
+620 GYVGYDQGGLLT
-632 EKINQFPH
+632 EKINQHPH

-672 GRVSSFKQVI
+672 GRVAVFKQVI
-682 LIMTTNVGADSMSRA
+682 VIMTTNVGADSISRS
-697 SMGFTHQ
+697 SMGFTEQ
-704 DHSKDN
+704 DHSRDN
-710 SEALKRVFTPE
+710 TESLKRVFTPE

-734 LDPSIVVSVVDK
+734 LDASVVVSVVDK
-746 FLVELQAQLD
+746 FLVELQVQLD
-756 DKQVMLE
+756 DKKVTLE
-763 IDDEVRDYLAAKGYD
+763 IDDDVRTYLADKGYD

-801 ILFGD
+801 ILFGE
-806 LADGGTVHVTLQT
+806 LVNGGVVHLTLEPKNIDGEEGEIVKL
-819 TEDESEQGSSTIS
+819 
-832 TDKAD
+832 DKAS
-837 DNQPK
+837 
-842 AMDKATVNNREILLT
+842 DKGSADSRIILT
-857 VVETHG
+857 VVETHEPHPD
-863 SRNGDHSQSM
+863 SESVAS
-873 PS
+873 

>member
-37 NNHAATTLK
+37 NTNAANTLT
-46 ACGGDISTLRAELE
+46 ACNANVSTLRSELE
-60 AYINKHTPTLDE
+60 AYVNKHTPTVDA
-72 DVEQSP
+72 DSEQSP

-127 QGVSRL
+127 QGISRL

-138 LSHGQDKAD
+138 LSHGQDKDEPSEPRASMT
-147 DGEAKS
+147 GERRSA
-153 GISSDSRS
+153 S
-161 EKTSKDPLVDFATN
+161 EKTSKDPLVEFATN
-175 LNKRAAEG
+175 LNQRAAEG
-183 KTDPLIGRASEIERT
+183 KTDPLIGRGPEIERA

-212 VGDPGVGKTSIA
+212 VGEPGVGKTSIA

-230 IINEK
+230 IINDK

-255 GTKYRGDF
+255 GTKYSGDF

-274 RKKPNAI
+274 KKKPNAI

-321 TTFSEYRQVFEKDHA
+321 TTFTEYRQVFEKDHA

-348 PSIEDSIDILRGL
+348 PSVDDSIDILRGL
-361 KPRYEEFHNVSYTDA
+361 KPRYEEFHNVEYTDE
-376 ALVSAVK
+376 ALVTAVQ
-383 LSAKHVH
+383 LSAKHIH

-410 LGITPEIADTE
+410 LGIVADLDDIDAEESFIANLEQDFDAQIDADEEGLGGDADDDSLDETRTANEMQEEADT
-421 AEDALLTTLEE
+421 AKANDKANG
-432 ETSSSKAKSF
+432 SKKSKGKR
-442 EFAELSQDSDSAES
+442 A
-456 GPKSMHQAADDV
+456 PIK
-468 DDSTNDDTST
+468 
-478 SDKVDVSKSD
+478 
-488 TSHNSA
+488 
-494 EAHKSVTVIDV
+494 IDV
-505 EDIEAIVAKLAR
+505 ADIEAIIAKLAR
-517 IPPKSVSNDDK
+517 IPPKSVSSDDK
-528 SLLEHLDRDLK
+528 SILEHLDRDLK
-539 RLVFGQDEAID
+539 HLVFGQDEAIE
-550 TLSDAIKLSRAGLK
+550 TLADAIKLSRAGLK
-564 SPDKP
+564 APDKP

-620 GYVGFDQGGLLT
+620 GYVGYDQGGLLT
-632 EKINQFPH
+632 EKINQHPH

-672 GRVSSFKQVI
+672 GRVAIFKQVI
-682 LIMTTNVGADSMSRA
+682 VIMTTNVGAESISRS
-697 SMGFTHQ
+697 SMGFTQQ
-704 DHSKDN
+704 DHSRDN
-710 SEALKRVFTPE
+710 TEALKRVFTPE

-729 IQFNP
+729 IQFNA
-734 LDPSIVVSVVDK
+734 LDTSVVVSVVDK
-746 FLVELQAQLD
+746 FLVELQVQLD
-756 DKQVMLE
+756 DKQVTLE
-763 IDDEVRDYLAAKGYD
+763 IDDEVRDYLAEKGYD

-806 LADGGTVHVTLQT
+806 LVNGGIVHLSLEPKEANEQDGDTVKLDKTSGKSSDKGSAD
-819 TEDESEQGSSTIS
+819 SRI
-832 TDKAD
+832 
-837 DNQPK
+837 
-842 AMDKATVNNREILLT
+842 ILT
-857 VVETHG
+857 VVETHEPHPD
-863 SRNGDHSQSM
+863 SESLAS
-873 PS
+873 